1 MQAFGTDG
9 SQFVFVQASTSISL
23 TDFVMINSGQA
34 VAPYQANSVTSAN
47 VVSSLAVGIGSSGL
61 VLKQS
66 VSFIPSGAFFWACTK
81 GQYIPATNSGGTTG
95 MATNSGGVQLFT
107 TQTAG
112 AILSQTVST
121 SLNVA
126 LLGLICINSLTVSI
140 PSSIVPPAGG
150 TQSSTGFTVGPVVN
164 INNMRSLF
172 ITSTVAPLE
181 QSLAIFS
188 F

>member
-1 MQAFGTDG
+1 
-9 SQFVFVQASTSISL
+9 
-23 TDFVMINSGQA
+23 
-34 VAPYQANSVTSAN
+34 
-47 VVSSLAVGIGSSGL
+47 
-61 VLKQS
+61 
-66 VSFIPSGAFFWACTK
+66 
-81 GQYIPATNSGGTTG
+81 